1 MNFSRTHKVVAAA
14 TSAVLFLGG
23 FAAPAA
29 ASERSNSVVATAAK
43 AAATTAGQTSAR
55 IDIQAGESSVCV
67 RGTGVLSRIVRTT
80 CRTTQEWENRG
91 GLIRG

>member
-1 MNFSRTHKVVAAA
+1 V
-14 TSAVLFLGG
+14 GC

-29 ASERSNSVVATAAK
+29 ASDRNSSVVATAAR
-43 AAATTAGQTSAR
+43 AAATAGGQTSAR
-55 IDIQAGESSVCV
+55 VDMQAGESTICV